1 MLYMKIIITVQKN
14 LCNQN
19 ILSITYSYLRT
30 YQIKIQPSVSKILC
44 KILPNINKKCKINT
58 TITLQLGR
66 MKRNK
71 CSTMTALR
79 RFIILVEEFTCTLAY
94 FHSSKVI
101 NFCCT
106 VFLEDKLN

>member
-1 MLYMKIIITVQKN
+1 MKIIITVQKN

-19 ILSITYSYLRT
+19 ILNIPYSYLRT

-71 CSTMTALR
+71 CSTMTALL

-94 FHSSKVI
+94 FLSSKVI